1 MKKNKAFSNQIAHIH
16 KSVKVVVDP
25 TIKVRKI
32 QVIEKWRI
40 KTLIICRL
48 LDYNM

>member
-32 QVIEKWRI
+32 SHKITYMRA
-40 KTLIICRL
+40 
-48 LDYNM
+48 D